1 MTRQR
6 PAYPGKVTYMKEF
19 LTWLKPDHTI
29 ARLPKGRKFSWRFDQ
44 RGLLLGILL
53 LLAIL
58 SILSPHFRQI
68 DNLMLI
74 LKEASFIG
82 IVAAGQTLVVL
93 AGGIDLSVGS
103 ILALA
108 SIIAAL
114 LMTGVGSIAPVN
126 PYLAIIVALSL
137 SALIGAGQ
145 GWLIAKLKMPPFIVT
160 LVSLGILRS
169 IALVVTESRTIHSLP
184 DDFKWIADASVGG
197 FPMPGLIMLVVFL
210 FLGYV
215 LRKTKLGRFIYV
227 IGGNESSARLSGVP
241 VDQYKIYTYML
252 SGILAALSGIILMAR
267 LDGAVYTLGEDYGL
281 NSVAAVIIGGTSL
294 SGGVGGVR
302 GTLIG
307 VLIMT
312 VVQNGLVMLNI
323 AYQWHGIVIGS
334 IILLAVF
341 IDMERRRARQSASRV
356 RAYQSVADATY
367 LEGIILQINQLIR
380 KRFGSPFVRIY
391 MVDPSQDDLTECST
405 KNKHPAPAEG
415 IADQVR
421 RSGQAMVV
429 EELSDRHETM
439 IDRLD
444 PSIQSAIAVPLIYCE
459 KLIGV
464 VEVQSP
470 IAHAFV
476 PEAISHLTELIGDF
490 IPPLRNA
497 WLLECD
503 WLAKQTRNAL
513 RNLWDTVYLGRCALA
528 DWAFPASFDKASS
541 VSSMDRSG
549 HLRQLLLETIER
561 LNPRKGINRPH
572 AIDRRYDILRL
583 TYVEGYSS
591 DEVIRNLSI
600 SRRQY
605 FYDLKDAINALAHL
619 LIHTP

>member
-1 MTRQR
+1 
-6 PAYPGKVTYMKEF
+6 
-19 LTWLKPDHTI
+19 
-29 ARLPKGRKFSWRFDQ
+29 
-44 RGLLLGILL
+44 
-53 LLAIL
+53 
-58 SILSPHFRQI
+58 
-68 DNLMLI
+68 
-74 LKEASFIG
+74 
-82 IVAAGQTLVVL
+82 
-93 AGGIDLSVGS
+93 
-103 ILALA
+103 
-108 SIIAAL
+108 
-114 LMTGVGSIAPVN
+114 
-126 PYLAIIVALSL
+126 
-137 SALIGAGQ
+137 
-145 GWLIAKLKMPPFIVT
+145 
-160 LVSLGILRS
+160 
-169 IALVVTESRTIHSLP
+169 
-184 DDFKWIADASVGG
+184 
-197 FPMPGLIMLVVFL
+197 
-210 FLGYV
+210 
-215 LRKTKLGRFIYV
+215 
-227 IGGNESSARLSGVP
+227 
-241 VDQYKIYTYML
+241 
-252 SGILAALSGIILMAR
+252 MAR

-356 RAYQSVADATY
+356 RAYQSVADETY

-380 KRFGSPFVRIY
+380 NRFGSPFVRIY
-391 MVDPSQDDLTECST
+391 MVDPNRDDLIECST
-405 KNKHPAPAEG
+405 KNKHPAPADC

-421 RSGQAMVV
+421 RSGQAMVI
-429 EELSDRHETM
+429 EEISDRHDTM
-439 IDRLD
+439 IHRLE
-444 PSIQSAIAVPLIYCE
+444 PSIQSAIVVPLIHRE

-464 VEVQSP
+464 LDVQSP

-476 PEAISHLTELIGDF
+476 PEAISHLTELMAGL

-528 DWAFPASFDKASS
+528 EWAFPASFDV
-541 VSSMDRSG
+541 VSSGSSSNRSG
-549 HLRQLLLETIER
+549 QLRQLLLETIER
-561 LNPRKGINRPH
+561 LNPQKGINRPH
-572 AIDRRYDILRL
+572 AIDRRYDILHL
-583 TYVEGYSS
+583 TYVEGLSS

-605 FYDLKDAINALAHL
+605 FYDLKDAISALAHL
-619 LIHTP
+619 LIYTS

>member
-1 MTRQR
+1 
-6 PAYPGKVTYMKEF
+6 MKEF
-19 LTWLKPDHTI
+19 LTWLKPDHPV
-29 ARLPKGRKFSWRFDQ
+29 APLPKVRRLSWRFDQ

-68 DNLMLI
+68 NNMMLI
-74 LKEASFIG
+74 MKEASFIG

-114 LMTGVGSIAPVN
+114 LMTGVGSMAPIN
-126 PYLAIIVALSL
+126 PYLAIIVALGM

-145 GWLIAKLKMPPFIVT
+145 GWLIAKRKMPPFIVT

-169 IALVVTESRTIHSLP
+169 IALVITESRTIHSFP
-184 DDFKWIADASVGG
+184 EDFKWIADASIGG
-197 FPMPGLIMLVVFL
+197 FPMPGLIMLVIF
-210 FLGYV
+210 FILGYV
-215 LRKTKLGRFIYV
+215 LRNSRLGSYIYV

-294 SGGVGGVR
+294 SGGVGGLR

-312 VVQNGLVMLNI
+312 IVQNGLVMLNI

-380 KRFGSPFVRIY
+380 NRFGSPFVRIF
-391 MVDPSQDDLTECST
+391 MVDPNQDDLIECGT
-405 KNKHPAPAEG
+405 KNKHIAPTG
-415 IADQVR
+415 CIADQVR
-421 RSGQAMVV
+421 RSGQAMVI
-429 EELSDRHETM
+429 EELSDRHDTM

-444 PSIQSAIAVPLIYCE
+444 PTIQSAITVPLIYRE
-459 KLIGV
+459 NLIGV
-464 VEVQSP
+464 LEVQSP
-470 IAHAFV
+470 IPHAFV
-476 PEAISHLTELIGDF
+476 PEAVSHLTELVSDI
-490 IPPLRNA
+490 IPPLQNA
-497 WLLECD
+497 WLLESD
-503 WLAKQTRNAL
+503 WLARQTRNAL

-528 DWAFPASFDKASS
+528 EWAFPASFDLAISS
-541 VSSMDRSG
+541 DRSG
-549 HLRQLLLETIER
+549 NLRHLLLETIER
-561 LNPRKGINRPH
+561 LNPQKGINRPH

-583 TYVEGYSS
+583 TYVEGLSS

-605 FYDLKDAINALAHL
+605 FYDLKDAISALAHL
-619 LIHTP
+619 LIHTS

>member
-1 MTRQR
+1 
-6 PAYPGKVTYMKEF
+6 MKEF
-19 LTWLKPDHTI
+19 LTWLKPDHPV
-29 ARLPKGRKFSWRFDQ
+29 ARFPKVGKIPWRFDQ
-44 RGLLLGILL
+44 RGLLVGILL
-53 LLAIL
+53 LLAVL

-68 DNLMLI
+68 DNLKLI
-74 LKEASFIG
+74 LAEASFIG

-114 LMTGVGSIAPVN
+114 LMTGVGPIAPIN
-126 PYLAIIVALSL
+126 PYLAIIVALGL

-145 GWLIAKLKMPPFIVT
+145 GWLIAKRKMPPFIVT

-169 IALVVTESRTIHSLP
+169 IALVVTESRTIHSFP
-184 DDFKWIADASVGG
+184 QDFKWIADASVGG

-210 FLGYV
+210 ILGYV
-215 LRKTKLGRFIYV
+215 LRNTKLGRYIYV

-356 RAYQSVADATY
+356 RAYQSVADETY
-367 LEGIILQINQLIR
+367 LEGIILQIIQLIR
-380 KRFGSPFVRIY
+380 NRFGSPFVRIY
-391 MVDPSQDDLTECST
+391 MVDPNQDDLTECST
-405 KNKHPAPAEG
+405 KNKNPAPANG

-421 RSGQAMVV
+421 RSGQATVI
-429 EELSDRHETM
+429 EEISDRHETM

-444 PSIQSAIAVPLIYCE
+444 PSIQSAIFIPLIYRE

-464 VEVQSP
+464 LEVQSP

-476 PEAISHLTELIGDF
+476 PEAISHLTDSISDF
-490 IPPLRNA
+490 ITPLRNA

-513 RNLWDTVYLGRCALA
+513 RNLWDTVYLDRCALA
-528 DWAFPASFDKASS
+528 EWAFPASFDMVSS
-541 VSSMDRSG
+541 VNTSDRSG

-561 LNPRKGINRPH
+561 LNPQEGIHRPH

-583 TYVEGYSS
+583 TYVEGFSS

-605 FYDLKDAINALAHL
+605 FYDLKDAVNALAHL
-619 LIHTP
+619 LIHSS